1 MKYMCTI
8 LPFAISLERWGRRS
22 STFAFCVSVFCA
34 QMPQDIGK
42 ELEWILDE
50 LRSSTPERISKVCF
64 GMRTESMHLLT
75 VLF

>member
-1 MKYMCTI
+1 MVET
-8 LPFAISLERWGRRS
+8 
-22 STFAFCVSVFCA
+22 
-34 QMPQDIGK
+34 QDIGK

-75 VLF
+75 VQF